1 MPKTGNSAGRQRTRR
16 NATPTNKTHE
26 DLQETPQIPS
36 GSHAVVSNS
45 KELADKLQQTIVG
58 IVKASNGL
66 PKLGDG
72 YELYASY
79 PDYAQLMAQNKG
91 RILAAMRKIMANS
104 SCKVRIPQ
112 SGLED
117 IEKIVSANDLL
128 IERVGTSFDEHQTM
142 RTQQLI
148 ETRRLETGAEIIPGS
163 AVLPPQLAHGLTERD
178 GGGKYARLADTV
190 ADKAG
195 QTPKTVPIQFAPVF
209 PGYSTHITVKPQTM
223 FSDAIINADA
233 PFVPKLREK
242 VNAMER
248 KLKGGL
254 RIIDEESI
262 EQEHPYLYELDHF
275 SIPTHQLIPP
285 SQEKA
290 ALPVEDTDCVL
301 IDSESALI
309 KFVEDLNN
317 ENEFAVD
324 VEHHSYRS
332 FLGMTCLVQIS
343 TRTVDYVID
352 PFPIWKSM
360 WRLNE
365 PFSNPK
371 ILKVFHDG
379 SSDVIWLQRDFGIY
393 TTNIFDTSIAMR
405 LNDPA
410 CKTSLKQLLQD
421 QCDVDI
427 CKDLQKTDWR
437 LRPLPENY
445 IHYARL
451 DAHYL
456 LYCYDKLRSHLSQHP
471 TNESVKIV
479 NDTGKYVNVS
489 SLIKKVFDNSHKL
502 AYQVFEQPRFDPD
515 GHLEL
520 AKQSRRKFNNR
531 QMAAL
536 KQLYAWRDS
545 VAREHDESLH
555 YVLPTHMM
563 IHIAEV
569 MPKET
574 QGILA
579 CCAPVPPHVKF
590 DAVTILRLLNAVRD
604 IPLDST
610 ATISGKYIEASL
622 TSLSRDRDDINKI
635 TPLVAKLQYKFDM
648 AGYKAD
654 EGLPSIDA
662 RLKCI
667 QDPKFAESKQTAD
680 IPLLVGPKSWAVSP
694 KCTKQMESVQMS
706 YVEDKLDE
714 KKAAEVNTKLKRVL
728 DNIKSWASPFELYVL
743 GRKEKAKEKEP
754 EVVIKQETP

>member
-1 MPKTGNSAGRQRTRR
+1 M
-16 NATPTNKTHE
+16 
-26 DLQETPQIPS
+26 
-36 GSHAVVSNS
+36 
-45 KELADKLQQTIVG
+45 
-58 IVKASNGL
+58 
-66 PKLGDG
+66 
-72 YELYASY
+72 
-79 PDYAQLMAQNKG
+79 
-91 RILAAMRKIMANS
+91 
-104 SCKVRIPQ
+104 
-112 SGLED
+112 
-117 IEKIVSANDLL
+117 
-128 IERVGTSFDEHQTM
+128 
-142 RTQQLI
+142 
-148 ETRRLETGAEIIPGS
+148 
-163 AVLPPQLAHGLTERD
+163 
-178 GGGKYARLADTV
+178 
-190 ADKAG
+190 
-195 QTPKTVPIQFAPVF
+195 
-209 PGYSTHITVKPQTM
+209 
-223 FSDAIINADA
+223 
-233 PFVPKLREK
+233 
-242 VNAMER
+242 
-248 KLKGGL
+248 
-254 RIIDEESI
+254 
-262 EQEHPYLYELDHF
+262 
-275 SIPTHQLIPP
+275 
-285 SQEKA
+285 
-290 ALPVEDTDCVL
+290 L
-301 IDSESALI
+301 IDSEPSLI
-309 KFVEDLNN
+309 KFVEDLSN
-317 ENEFAVD
+317 EKEFAVD

-332 FLGMTCLVQIS
+332 FLGLTCLLQIS

-365 PFSNPK
+365 PFSNPN

-393 TTNIFDTSIAMR
+393 TINMFDTSIAMR

-410 CKTSLKQLLQD
+410 CRTSLKQLLQD

-456 LYCYDKLRSHLSQHP
+456 LYCYDKLRTQLSQHP
-471 TNESVKIV
+471 TNDSVKIV
-479 NDTGKYVNVS
+479 NDAGKSVTIS
-489 SLIKKVFDNSHKL
+489 SLVKKVFDNSHKL
-502 AYQVFEQPRFDPD
+502 SYQVFHDGSSDVIWLQRDFGIYTINMFDTSIAMRLNDPACRTSLKQLLQDQCDVFEQPRFDPD

-520 AKQSRRKFNNR
+520 AKQSRHKFNNR

-579 CCAPVPPHVKF
+579 CCAPVPLHVKF

-622 TSLSRDRDDINKI
+622 TSLSLDRDDINKI
-635 TPLVAKLQYKFDM
+635 TPLVAKLQYKFDI
-648 AGYKAD
+648 AGYKVD
-654 EGLPSIDA
+654 ERLPSIDA
-662 RLKCI
+662 RLKGI
-667 QDPKFAESKQTAD
+667 QNPKFAESKQTAD

-694 KCTKQMESVQMS
+694 KRTKQMESVQMS
-706 YVEDKLDE
+706 YVEDNLDE
-714 KKAAEVNTKLKRVL
+714 KKSAEVSAKLKRVL
-728 DNIKSWASPFELYVL
+728 DNVRSWATPFELYVL
-743 GRKEKAKEKEP
+743 SRKMNAKEKEP
-754 EVVIKQETP
+754 EVGIKQETP